1 MSEFIICIDDNGYYA
16 EDGKMV
22 SVPEMPTVED
32 ARHLFAYRYDE
43 DIQTLI
49 LDEKKLTEIC
59 QEIEQPQA
67 ETSNEERLTKLENAF
82 TSLSEKFNKKFGN

>member
-16 EDGKMV
+16 EEGRMV
-22 SVPEMPTVED
+22 SVSEMPTVED
-32 ARHLFAYRYDE
+32 ARHLPAYKYDE

-67 ETSNEERLTKLENAF
+67 ESNNEERLTKLERAI

>member
-16 EDGKMV
+16 EEGKMV
-22 SVPEMPTVED
+22 SVSEMPTVTD
-32 ARHLFAYRYDE
+32 ARHLFAYKYDE

-49 LDEKKLTEIC
+49 KDEKKFTEIC

-67 ETSNEERLTKLENAF
+67 EANNEDRLTKLEKAF
-82 TSLSEKFNKKFGN
+82 TSLSEKFNKRFGN

>member
-1 MSEFIICIDDNGYYA
+1 MSEYIICIDDNGYYA
-16 EDGKMV
+16 EEGKAV
-22 SVPEMPTVED
+22 KVPEMPTVTD

-49 LDEKKLTEIC
+49 LDDKKLTEIC

-67 ETSNEERLTKLENAF
+67 ETSNEERLTKLEKAF
-82 TSLSEKFNKKFGN
+82 TSFSEKFNNLFGN